1 MAAPHRALSRLR
13 LAPPLTVLALGLPIV
28 AGVAGTLLPA
38 FGLLPAIGQSGFSL
52 QAWAMLFDTPGFGT
66 SLRLTLTSGIV
77 ATAVSLVLAMAVLGC
92 VHHRAWAARL
102 GAAMAPLLATPH
114 AALAIGLAFVLAPSG
129 WLVRWVSPGLTGW
142 AVPPDVSTVG
152 HPSGWALVLGLVVKE
167 VPYLILMSLGALHQ
181 VAAAGQAA
189 AARALGYAPALVWFK
204 LLLPQVMAQIRLPL
218 VAVLAFSLSVVDMAL
233 ILGPGNPPTL
243 AVLAVRWAT
252 DPDLSRLAPAA
263 AAALAVSGLVLA
275 ALLAAWALERLL
287 ARWGLRWVESGD
299 RGRIGT
305 LLAGLGAA
313 ASACLA
319 ALAGLSMVA
328 LVLWSLAWQWRY
340 PQAWP
345 QSWTLTHWSRQL
357 QDAAMPALNTIVV
370 GTLATGLALALTL
383 ACLEHEARAARVGV
397 HPTRGIR
404 SARAPWLMYLPLLVP
419 QVTFLLGIQI
429 LLVRVG
435 LDATVLAVVACH
447 LVFVLPYLLLSL
459 ADPWRAL
466 DARYARAAASLG
478 ASADRVFWRIKLPIL
493 RRPVLIACAVGFSV
507 SVAQYLPTLMA
518 GSGRVPTLTTE
529 AVTLASGDDRRVVA
543 VWALL
548 QTLLPLAAFAIAA
561 ARPGRRAWPS
571 AASS

>member
-1 MAAPHRALSRLR
+1 MAAPHRALSWLR
-13 LAPPLTVLALGLPIV
+13 LAPPLTMLALGLPIV
-28 AGVAGTLLPA
+28 AGLAGTLMPA
-38 FGLLPAIGQSGFSL
+38 FGLLPAIGQTGFSL
-52 QAWAMLFDTPGFGT
+52 QAWTILFDTPGFAT
-66 SLRLTLTSGIV
+66 SLRLTLASGII
-77 ATAVSLVLAMAVLGC
+77 ATAGSLVLAMSVLGC

-142 AVPPDVSTVG
+142 TVPPDVSTIG
-152 HPSGWALVLGLVVKE
+152 HPSGWALMLGLVVKE

-181 VAAAGQAA
+181 VAAAGQAQ
-189 AARALGYAPALVWFK
+189 AARALGYPPALVWFK
-204 LLLPQVMAQIRLPL
+204 LLLPQVMVQIRLPL
-218 VAVLAFSLSVVDMAL
+218 YATLAFSLSVVDVAL

-243 AVLAVRWAT
+243 AVLAVRWAS

-263 AAALAVSGLVLA
+263 AAALAVFVLVLA
-275 ALLAAWALERLL
+275 SLLAAWGLEWLV
-287 ARWGLRWVESGD
+287 ARWGRRWVESGH
-299 RGRIGT
+299 RGRT
-305 LLAGLGAA
+305 STALARLGAA

-319 ALAGLSMVA
+319 ALAGLSMA
-328 LVLWSLAWQWRY
+328 AQVLWSLAWQWRY
-340 PQAWP
+340 PQALP
-345 QSWTLTHWSRQL
+345 RSWTLAHWSRQL
-357 QDAAMPALNTIVV
+357 QDAAVPALNTIVV
-370 GTLATGLALALTL
+370 GTVTTGLALAFTL
-383 ACLEHEARAARVGV
+383 ACLEHEARTALGGA
-397 HPTRGIR
+397 HPSRSIR
-404 SARAPWLMYLPLLVP
+404 PSHAPWLLYLPLLVP
-419 QVTFLLGIQI
+419 QVAFLLGIQV

-435 LDATVLAVVACH
+435 VDATMMAVVGCH
-447 LVFVLPYLLLSL
+447 FVFVLPYLFLSL

-466 DARYARAAASLG
+466 DARYARSAASLG

-493 RRPVLIACAVGFSV
+493 RRPVLIACAIGFSV

-548 QTLLPLAAFAIAA
+548 QTILPLAAFAIAA

-571 AASS
+571 TASS